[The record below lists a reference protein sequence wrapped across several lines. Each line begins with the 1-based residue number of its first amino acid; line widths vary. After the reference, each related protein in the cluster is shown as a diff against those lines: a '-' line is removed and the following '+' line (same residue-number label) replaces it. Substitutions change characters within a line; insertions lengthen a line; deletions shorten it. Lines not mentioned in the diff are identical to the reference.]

1 MRLCG
6 VLLALCVIAIGP
18 AAAQTPAG
26 AQLRGRVVDQ
36 SGLVM
41 PGAEVA
47 VTNEASSDTRRAVTD
62 TDGRFV
68 FADVPAGTYT
78 VTVDVPRTPA
88 GRVCRHRAR
97 RRRQSH
103 VGRSRADRRR
113 PRGVGDGH
121 RAPA

>member
-78 VTVDVPRTPA
+78 VTATFPGLRRAESAGIALGGGDNRTLDDL
-88 GRVCRHRAR
+88 VL
-97 RRRQSH
+97 
-103 VGRSRADRRR
+103 DRRR
-113 PRGVGDGH
+113 PRRVGDGH